1 MPIIYVK
8 VAARRRAYVLNEYS
22 ALGDTFPESPGSTIR
37 LRGRPRFSGTYR
49 FTRFSILR
57 NGVEIPMPKRATVFL
72 SSKAPVN
79 GSAGRFYYDERFQDE
94 ELGID
99 SPPSLR
105 AEVRLGPEAYGNLC
119 RMLSA
124 GAASAVIVEVGFDA
138 PEDSVS
144 SFDGMWDLGKS
155 AQAPGEDNNDYDEN
169 DDGEAIDESEI
180 AFVSAARGLPLTSFS
195 IEVISD
201 NLPKQTS
208 DERQGSESVGNRSA
222 EAIHQH
228 FESLNST
235 SRLLASALDGLVST
249 TRYILATAAVIAL
262 ASMWTCAST

>member
-8 VAARRRAYVLNEYS
+8 VSARRRAYVLNEYS
-22 ALGDTFPESPGSTIR
+22 ALGDTFPESPGSIIR

-49 FTRFSILR
+49 YTQFSLLR
-57 NGVEIPMPKRATVFL
+57 NGVEIPIPKRATIVL
-72 SSKAPVN
+72 SSEAPVN
-79 GSAGRFYYDERFQDE
+79 GSAGRFYYDEPLQDD

-99 SPPSLR
+99 LPPSLR
-105 AEVRLGPEAYGNLC
+105 AVVRLGPEAFGNLC
-119 RMLSA
+119 RLLTA
-124 GAASAVIVEVGFDA
+124 GSASAVIAEVGFDA
-138 PEDSVS
+138 PEDDASG
-144 SFDGMWDLGKS
+144 FDGMWDLGKS
-155 AQAPGEDNNDYDEN
+155 AHAPGEDNDDDEN

-180 AFVSAARGLPLTSFS
+180 ASVSATRGLPLTSFS

-201 NLPKQTS
+201 NLPKKTS
-208 DERQGSESVGNRSA
+208 DERRGSESVGNRSV

-228 FESLNST
+228 FESLTST

-262 ASMWTCAST
+262 ASIWTCAST